1 MPAYVLLINN
11 KTTDA
16 TELDRYRPKAIAA
29 RAGHPMTLH
38 AVNGKFEVLE
48 GAPAESVAIA
58 EFPDMAAAK
67 DWYDSPAY
75 QDAKQHRLR
84 GADFRIIL
92 TEGL

>member
-1 MPAYVLLINN
+1 MPAYVILINN

-16 TELDRYRPKAIAA
+16 EELSCDRPKAVAA
-29 RAGHPMTLH
+29 RAAHPMTLL
-38 AVNGKFEVLE
+38 AVNGKYEVLE

-58 EFPDMAAAK
+58 QFPDMAAAK
-67 DWYDSPAY
+67 AWYDSPEY

>member
-1 MPAYVLLINN
+1 MPAYVILINN

-16 TELDRYRPKAIAA
+16 TELDLYRPKAVTA
-29 RAGHPMTLH
+29 RAGHPMTLV
-38 AVNGKFEVLE
+38 AINGKFEVLE
-48 GAPAESVAIA
+48 GASAESVSIA
-58 EFPDMAAAK
+58 QFPDMTAAK
-67 DWYDSPAY
+67 AWYDSPEY

>member
-1 MPAYVLLINN
+1 MPAYVVLINN

-29 RAGHPMTLH
+29 RAGHPMTLL
-38 AVNGKFEVLE
+38 AVNGKFEILE

-58 EFPDMAAAK
+58 QFPDMAAAK
-67 DWYDSPAY
+67 AWYDGPAY